1 MTETRPA
8 AERPLLTPVP
18 ELADRYDLV
27 VIGSGCAGMT
37 SALVARQAGASV
49 LVLEKADRLGGTTAT
64 GGGVMWAPDNH
75 LMGSRDFTD
84 TPEDAAAYLR
94 AATGGKLSEEE
105 ISWYVSTAAEAVRFL
120 DENTRVDYAPLFR
133 PDYHMEWPGAT
144 AGGRGLDHREFD
156 PSVVPGLAQTLRP
169 PTYLP
174 LITMDERDQLHGAA
188 PDPALLAGRA
198 ERGVRTMGGALAGAL
213 TASAWEAGVVIAA
226 PAPATGLRRA
236 ADTETDTETSGWQV
250 TVAGEREIA
259 AASVVI
265 ASGGFEW
272 SPELTGTLLK
282 FPVTPISAPSN
293 AGDGL
298 KLGLSVGGSFTETTD
313 IWGVPVITAHGAT
326 YDGRPSGR
334 MGNVEATL
342 PGGIVVNS
350 AGRRFVNEALNY
362 HDFSRVFANIDP
374 ATSQYANIPAYLV
387 MDSRFVSRYPVA
399 GNPVFAEPAEAPDWM
414 VRADTLAE
422 LAQLIGVDPAGLE
435 ETVARFNPAAERGED
450 PEFGRG
456 SSAQDR
462 HLGDP
467 QNLPNPCLA
476 PLTAP
481 PFYAVQLHPGA
492 LGTAGGLRADLD
504 GRVLDWNGAPLP
516 GLYAAGNCSA
526 TVFKDAYPGGG
537 ATIGSAVTRAYAAG
551 RHLSRTRLPQA
562 SLGGETGEDAG
573 SQTAGSATE
582 DVHA

>member
-1 MTETRPA
+1 MTEPRPPLTT
-8 AERPLLTPVP
+8 PLLTPVA
-18 ELADRYDLV
+18 ELAERYDLV

-37 SALVARQAGASV
+37 AALVARDAGASV
-49 LVLEKADRLGGTTAT
+49 LVLEKDEQLGGTTAA

-75 LMGSRDFTD
+75 LMGSLDFTD
-84 TPEDAAAYLR
+84 TPEDAAAYVR
-94 AATGGKLSEEE
+94 AATGGRLSEEE
-105 ISWYVSTAAEAVRFL
+105 VGWYVATAAEAVRFL
-120 DENTRVDYAPLFR
+120 DEHTHVDYAPLSR
-133 PDYHMEWPGAT
+133 PDYHMDWPGAT

-156 PSVVPGLAQTLRP
+156 PSVVPGLTEALRP
-169 PTYLP
+169 PTYLS

-188 PDPALLAGRA
+188 PDPELLDGRA

-226 PAPATGLRRA
+226 PAPATGLER
-236 ADTETDTETSGWQV
+236 SGGQSGGQWQV
-250 TVAGEREIA
+250 TVAGVKDIS

-272 SPELTGTLLK
+272 SPELTGTLLT
-282 FPVTPISAPSN
+282 FPITPISAPSN
-293 AGDGL
+293 TGDGL
-298 KLGLSVGGSFTETTD
+298 KLGMAVGASFAETTD
-313 IWGVPVITAHGAT
+313 IWGVPVITAHGAQ
-326 YDGRPSGR
+326 YGGHPSGR

-374 ATSQYANIPAYLV
+374 ATSDFANIPAFLV

-399 GNPVFAEPAEAPDWM
+399 GHPLFDDPADAPDWL
-414 VRADTLAE
+414 VRADTLTE
-422 LAQLIGVDPAGLE
+422 LGALIGVDPDGLE
-435 ETVARFNPAAERGED
+435 ATVAAFNPAAARGED

-456 SSAQDR
+456 SSEQDR

-467 QNLPNPCLA
+467 AHAPNPCLA
-476 PLTAP
+476 PVAQA
-481 PFYAVQLHPGA
+481 PFYAVQLHPGV

-504 GRVLDWNGAPLP
+504 GRVLDWTGAPLE

-537 ATIGSAVTRAYAAG
+537 ATIGSAITRAYAAG
-551 RHLSRTRLPQA
+551 RHLAQA
-562 SLGGETGEDAG
+562 VRA
-573 SQTAGSATE
+573 
-582 DVHA
+582 

>member
-1 MTETRPA
+1 MTDAVETRS
-8 AERPLLTPVP
+8 LLTPVP
-18 ELADRYDLV
+18 ELDERYDLV
-27 VIGSGCAGMT
+27 VIGSGGAGMT
-37 SALVARQAGASV
+37 AALVAVQTGASV
-49 LVLEKADRLGGTTAT
+49 LVLEKADRLGGTTAA

-84 TPEDAAAYLR
+84 TPEDAAAYVR
-94 AATGGKLSEEE
+94 AATAGKLSEEE

-144 AGGRGLDHREFD
+144 PGGRGLDHREFD
-156 PSVVPGLAQTLRP
+156 PSVVPGLAEALRP

-188 PDPALLAGRA
+188 PDPALLTGRA

-226 PAPATGLRRA
+226 SAPATGLRRDA
-236 ADTETDTETSGWQV
+236 GTATSTEASTDTGGWQV

-298 KLGLSVGGSFTETTD
+298 KLGMAVGGSFTETTD

-399 GNPVFAEPAEAPDWM
+399 GNPVFSEPAEAPDWM

-422 LAQLIGVDPAGLE
+422 LAQIIGVDPAGLE
-435 ETVARFNPAAERGED
+435 ETVARFNPPAERGED

-476 PLTAP
+476 PLAAP

-504 GRVLDWNGAPLP
+504 GRVLDWNGIPLP

-551 RHLSRTRLPQA
+551 RHLTRTRLSPA
-562 SLGGETGEDAG
+562 GLGGET
-573 SQTAGSATE
+573 ATE
-582 DVHA
+582 GIRA